1 MLSLFDFFNLL
12 VNGVIPVSFICF
24 FGFFLGKKN
33 LFKVAEANIILKFVG
48 LVAVPAMSA
57 DIILK
62 LDFSNINFSLYIKYL
77 ITELLLYLIGFFTAK
92 LFFKSNTTEAIL
104 IGAAASFANHV
115 LYVYPIAILE
125 FPFSQIN
132 SIITIMAMDV
142 ILLSFTI
149 FLLDF
154 TSTDDFT
161 LFKLFKKQ
169 IVNPPLLGLFAGL
182 IIILAPFELPVG
194 IERTFEFV
202 SLSAAPCALFALG
215 IILSK
220 KVQRGQLNIA
230 IFITL
235 LRLII
240 HPLLA
245 VIVILILGG
254 HFIENSRTTL
264 MVAAAPVGL
273 MAFTFA
279 PKYGVSTE
287 AIALSIL
294 WTFIASLFLI
304 PLVGIIQI

>member
-1 MLSLFDFFNLL
+1 MFDLFDFFNLL

-33 LFKVAEANIILKFVG
+33 LFEVVEANIILKFVG
-48 LVAVPAMSA
+48 IVAVPAMSV

-62 LDFSNINFSLYIKYL
+62 LNFENINFSLYIKYL
-77 ITELLLYLIGFFTAK
+77 ITELTLYFLGFITAK
-92 LFFKSNTTEAIL
+92 IFFKSKMTEAIL
-104 IGAAASFANHV
+104 IGAASSFANHV

-142 ILLSFTI
+142 LLLSLTILL
-149 FLLDF
+149 LDLA
-154 TSTDDFT
+154 STKDFS
-161 LFKLFKKQ
+161 LVKLIKKQ
-169 IVNPPLLGLFAGL
+169 SVNPPLLGLIIGL
-182 IIILAPFELPVG
+182 FIILIPYDLPVG
-194 IERTFEFV
+194 IERTFEFI

-220 KVQRGQLNIA
+220 KINWDQFKIA
-230 IFITL
+230 VLITF

-245 VIVILILGG
+245 FFVILLLGG
-254 HFIENSRTTL
+254 HLIENSRTTL

-279 PKYGVSTE
+279 PKYNVRTE

-294 WTFIASLFLI
+294 WTFIASMLLI
-304 PLVGIIQI
+304 PIVGIIQI

>member
-1 MLSLFDFFNLL
+1 MFDLFEFFNLL
-12 VNGVIPVSFICF
+12 INGVIPVSFICF

-33 LFKVAEANIILKFVG
+33 FFEVVEANIILKFVG

-62 LDFSNINFSLYIKYL
+62 LDFANINFPLYIKYL
-77 ITELLLYLIGFFTAK
+77 ITELALYFLGFIIAK
-92 LFFKSNTTEAIL
+92 KFFKSKMTEAIL

-142 ILLSFTI
+142 LLLSLTILL
-149 FLLDF
+149 LDLA
-154 TSTDDFT
+154 STKD
-161 LFKLFKKQ
+161 LSLVKLIKKQ
-169 IVNPPLLGLFAGL
+169 SVNPPLLGLIIGL
-182 IIILAPFELPVG
+182 IIILIPYDLPIG
-194 IERTFEFV
+194 IERTFEFI

-220 KVQRGQLNIA
+220 KIKWDQFKIGV
-230 IFITL
+230 FITF
-235 LRLII
+235 LRLIV
-240 HPLLA
+240 HPIFA
-245 VIVILILGG
+245 IVIILILGG
-254 HFIENSRTTL
+254 HLIEDSRTTL

-279 PKYGVSTE
+279 PKYNVKTE

-294 WTFIASLFLI
+294 WTFIASLLLI
-304 PLVGIIQI
+304 PIVGILQI

>member
-1 MLSLFDFFNLL
+1 M
-12 VNGVIPVSFICF
+12 
-24 FGFFLGKKN
+24 
-33 LFKVAEANIILKFVG
+33 
-48 LVAVPAMSA
+48 
-57 DIILK
+57 
-62 LDFSNINFSLYIKYL
+62 
-77 ITELLLYLIGFFTAK
+77 
-92 LFFKSNTTEAIL
+92 
-104 IGAAASFANHV
+104 
-115 LYVYPIAILE
+115 
-125 FPFSQIN
+125 
-132 SIITIMAMDV
+132 
-142 ILLSFTI
+142 LLSFTI
-149 FLLDF
+149 FLLDL
-154 TSTDDFT
+154 TSTEDFT

-169 IVNPPLLGLFAGL
+169 IVNPPLLGLFIGL
-182 IIILAPFELPVG
+182 TIILAPFELPVG

-245 VIVILILGG
+245 VVVILILGG
-254 HFIENSRTTL
+254 HLIENSRTTL

-279 PKYGVSTE
+279 PKYDVRTE

-304 PLVGIIQI
+304 PIVGILQI